1 MARYILP
8 LMAVDP
14 EGILFMT
21 AFNDQATQLMGMP
34 AQELKK
40 LKDNNTSAYDA
51 VIQKATWRQY
61 VMRVRGKMDTYN
73 GTSRFKSHVL
83 SVTPVKYAEEGKL
96 LLADIA
102 KYGPIAAPA

>member
-1 MARYILP
+1 MREAHAVHAGQEAMARYILP

-40 LKDNNTSAYDA
+40 LKDKEQQLWGYPIDRSIDRSPPSA
-51 VIQKATWRQY
+51 
-61 VMRVRGKMDTYN
+61 RVAYCHMSGQR
-73 GTSRFKSHVL
+73 
-83 SVTPVKYAEEGKL
+83 
-96 LLADIA
+96 
-102 KYGPIAAPA
+102 